1 MSDHHHSH
9 LWPGVPLALIA
20 AAAFGISTPLA
31 KVLLGS
37 IDPWIMAGLFYL
49 GSGIGLSIVIAMR
62 TLRGTK
68 VQEASLRGGDV
79 PWLLGTIFF
88 GGILGPVLL
97 LFGLNQSDA
106 TSASLLLNLEAAFTL
121 LLAWVV
127 FREHVDRRLFIGAV
141 FIVVG
146 AILLSWQ
153 GSIGTWNYGSLLI
166 AMACLSWAI
175 DNNLTRKISAVD
187 PFVLAAIKGLA
198 AGCVNTAL
206 AFYAGAHWP
215 DLLRLS
221 EAMILGFVSYG
232 LGLVIFIFA
241 LRYLGTART
250 GAYYGTA
257 PFIGAIFAALF
268 FGTAITPVLLLA
280 GVFMGIGAWLHLAER
295 HEHDHMHHLLEHD
308 HSHSHDEHHQH
319 WHESVVDEPHSHR
332 HVHHPI
338 NHKHP
343 HYPDLHHRHSHK

>member
-9 LWPGVPLALIA
+9 LWPGVPLALVA

-37 IDPWIMAGLFYL
+37 MDPWIMAGLFYL
-49 GSGIGLSIVIAMR
+49 GSGIGLSIIIAAR
-62 TLRGTK
+62 KLRGTR
-68 VQEASLRGGDV
+68 VQEASLRGTDI

-97 LFGLNQSDA
+97 LFGLNQADA
-106 TSASLLLNLEAAFTL
+106 TSASLLLNLEATFTL
-121 LLAWVV
+121 ILAWVV

-141 FIVVG
+141 FIVAG
-146 AILLSWQ
+146 AMVLSWQ
-153 GSIGTWNYGSLLI
+153 GGIGKWNYGSVLI

-175 DNNLTRKISAVD
+175 DNNLTRKISATD
-187 PFVLAAIKGLA
+187 PFILAAIKGLA
-198 AGCVNTAL
+198 AGLVNTAL

-215 DLLRLS
+215 EVLKLS
-221 EAMILGFVSYG
+221 EAMALGFVSYG

-257 PFIGAIFAALF
+257 PFIGALFATLI

-280 GVFMGIGAWLHLAER
+280 GVLMGIGAWLHLAER
-295 HEHDHMHHLLEHD
+295 HEHDHIHQPLDHEHA
-308 HSHSHDEHHQH
+308 HVHDEHHQH
-319 WHESVVDEPHSHR
+319 SHQGPVVEPHSHSHSHEPLR
-332 HVHHPI
+332 
-338 NHKHP
+338 HKHH
-343 HYPDLHHRHSHK
+343 HYPDIHHRHDHA